1 LLNYHSRSK
10 GETLSFKERRHA
22 KRYDVELPL
31 IVRWTEGSKQVE
43 AHTVTQDISS
53 GGVYFFLREGIP
65 EGTTVEV
72 EMTVPTQITRGSP
85 TKVFCQ
91 GRIRR
96 CELKA
101 GGRAGMGT
109 AIEKYEFL
117 PGTEDA
123 A

>member
-1 LLNYHSRSK
+1 MP
-10 GETLSFKERRHA
+10 FKERRHA
-22 KRYDVELPL
+22 ERYNVELPL
-31 IVRWTEGSKQVE
+31 IVRWTEGSKQRE

-53 GGVYFFLREGIP
+53 GGVYFFLPDGIP
-65 EGTTVEV
+65 EGTAVEV
-72 EMTVPTQITRGSP
+72 EMTVPTQITRGAP
-85 TKVFCQ
+85 KRVLCQ

-101 GGRAGMGT
+101 GERAGMGT

-117 PGTEDA
+117 AGTEDA

>member
-1 LLNYHSRSK
+1 LV
-10 GETLSFKERRHA
+10 FKERRRA
-22 KRYDVELPL
+22 ERFNVELPL
-31 IVRWTEGSKQVE
+31 IVRWTEGPKQRE

-53 GGVYFFLREGIP
+53 GGVYFFLPDGIP
-65 EGTTVEV
+65 EGTAVEV
-72 EMTVPTQITRGSP
+72 EMTVPTQITRGAP
-85 TKVFCQ
+85 KRVLCQ

-101 GGRAGMGT
+101 GERAGMGT

-117 PGTEDA
+117 AGTEDA